1 MPAPARIFPG
11 ERELVLIA
19 TSLHVEPD
27 RLDALRKTFSPR
39 EEERFQSFATDALR
53 SVWGA
58 ARGTL
63 REVLGRA
70 LGCAPAAVQ
79 FRYAPHGKPYLADS
93 ALRFNI
99 SHSGALALI
108 ALSRAEVGAD
118 VELPRPRRSDAIAR
132 RFYAPGEIERLF
144 AESDEARRAD
154 AFFRLWT
161 CKEAFLKVTGE
172 GLSRSTRSFEIA
184 LSPPRV
190 LWAAGIRDAAERF
203 SVHPVDVGDPYRAA
217 VVAEGRT
224 LTVQTYRWT

>member
-1 MPAPARIFPG
+1 MPPPAGIFPG
-11 ERELVLIA
+11 PHELVLIA
-19 TSLHVEPD
+19 ATLYVGAD
-27 RLDALRKTFSPR
+27 RLERLRKSFSPR

-53 SVWGA
+53 SIWGA

-70 LGCAPAAVQ
+70 LGCAPAEVE
-79 FRYAPHGKPYLADS
+79 FRYGPHGKPYLAGS
-93 ALRFNI
+93 PLRFNI

-144 AESDEARRAD
+144 AERDAERRAD

-161 CKEAFLKVTGE
+161 CKEAFLKATGE
-172 GLSRSTRSFEIA
+172 GLSRSTRSFEIT
-184 LSPPRV
+184 LSPPRL
-190 LWAAGIRDAAERF
+190 LWATGIPDAAQRY
-203 SVHPVDVGDPYRAA
+203 SVHPVDVGSPYRAG
-217 VVAEGRT
+217 VVAEAPELALRT
-224 LTVQTYRWT
+224 WRWT